1 MFYITIVSVFISQT
15 RDSTDESLK
24 ANGGSGSTNRVA
36 LSKSEI
42 LTLINESEIEPGMR
56 RVLTDFHPK

>member
-1 MFYITIVSVFISQT
+1 MLYITIVSVFISQT

-24 ANGGSGSTNRVA
+24 ANGDSGSTNRVA

-56 RVLTDFHPK
+56 RTD